1 MPKSTNKDSQRN
13 LTFPG
18 FEPPSSNFFRM
29 PNNWTDITA
38 DMKSMAEMKVVEYI
52 LRHTWGY
59 QEYGIM
65 KRITIDEFM
74 YGRRRQDGSRLDK
87 GTGLSEQ
94 SVRNGLESAL
104 ADGLIQE
111 EIDDSDKA
119 RVKKYYCLRMQHD
132 QLEGGVKDLDL
143 GAQSLGSGV
152 KDLDPEVQTLD
163 PRGIEFRPRTEKDTL
178 ETHLKK
184 EINPTYIRK
193 AKTEGKKGDNPKAL
207 QRPGELSQTQTDDQH
222 SKRKKTPQ
230 GQLQTTRQGDYEYD
244 EIVIEEP
251 EDISEDTLRN
261 QRNTRKTQSPNH
273 SAALTGGD
281 TTQSSKKGFVKI
293 SDLLG
298 SAAQAQHD
306 SEIRQIIMRFVSDFA
321 DELQDQGPFSSSVT
335 RAYNDL
341 MNSNVSLDTF
351 IQLMYEAR
359 SITQH
364 NTASIKAKGE
374 RGGKAKM
381 GYWFG
386 VLEKKLGLKPNEHVA
401 RGD

>member
-1 MPKSTNKDSQRN
+1 
-13 LTFPG
+13 
-18 FEPPSSNFFRM
+18 
-29 PNNWTDITA
+29 
-38 DMKSMAEMKVVEYI
+38 
-52 LRHTWGY
+52 
-59 QEYGIM
+59 
-65 KRITIDEFM
+65 
-74 YGRRRQDGSRLDK
+74 
-87 GTGLSEQ
+87 
-94 SVRNGLESAL
+94 
-104 ADGLIQE
+104 
-111 EIDDSDKA
+111 
-119 RVKKYYCLRMQHD
+119 MQPD
-132 QLEGGVKDLDL
+132 TLEGGVKDLDP
-143 GAQSLGSGV
+143 GVQTLGSGV
-152 KDLDPEVQTLD
+152 QDLD
-163 PRGIEFRPRTEKDTL
+163 PRGQTFRPRTEKDTL

-193 AKTEGKKGDNPKAL
+193 AKNGKNNGENSEAV
-207 QRPGELSQTQTDDQH
+207 QRPVEPSQSQTDDQH
-222 SKRKKTPQ
+222 SKRKKTSP
-230 GQLQTTRQGDYEYD
+230 GQLQTTKQGDYEYD

-251 EDISEDTLRN
+251 EDTSEDTLRN
-261 QRNTRKTQSPNH
+261 QRNTRKTQSSNY
-273 SAALTGGD
+273 SAALAGD
-281 TTQSSKKGFVKI
+281 NTTQSSKKGFVKI

-298 SAAQAQHD
+298 SAAKAQQD

-386 VLEKKLGLKPNEHVA
+386 VLEKKLGLRPNEQLT

>member
-1 MPKSTNKDSQRN
+1 MPKSTNKDSERN

-132 QLEGGVKDLDL
+132 RLEGGVKDLDP

-163 PRGIEFRPRTEKDTL
+163 PRGQGFRPRTEKDTL

-193 AKTEGKKGDNPKAL
+193 AKKEKKDDPSEPL
-207 QRPGELSQTQTDDQH
+207 QSPLAPSYMNANNQP
-222 SKRKKTPQ
+222 SKRKKTSQ
-230 GQLQTTRQGDYEYD
+230 EQLQTTRQGDYEYD

-251 EDISEDTLRN
+251 EDPYEGTLRN
-261 QRNTRKTQSPNH
+261 QRNSRITHSTNH
-273 SAALTGGD
+273 SAAPADTG
-281 TTQSSKKGFVKI
+281 TTQHSKKGFVKI